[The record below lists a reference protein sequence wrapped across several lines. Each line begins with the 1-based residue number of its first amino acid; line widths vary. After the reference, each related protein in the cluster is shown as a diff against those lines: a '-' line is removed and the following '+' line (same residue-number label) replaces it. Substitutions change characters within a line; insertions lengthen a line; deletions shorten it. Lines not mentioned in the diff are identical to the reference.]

1 MNNQHYLTRKLFIIK
16 LNNYGSSNK
25 KYIVNLQTRKYVY
38 VYIAF
43 FFLQREKLTEKT
55 RLQLKKQKPKKYKK
69 N

>member
-43 FFLQREKLTEKT
+43 FFDNGKNLQKR
-55 RLQLKKQKPKKYKK
+55 QDY